1 MPVMKMILEYDGG
14 GFHGWQKQT
23 HLRTVQGELED
34 KLSLILREQVV
45 VTGAGRTD
53 AGCHASQQ
61 VASFRTEATTPP
73 ERIARALNGL
83 LGGEIVVLGVAEVAE
98 DFNARFSA
106 ISRTYRYSLAQ
117 RPTALMRERAWVV
130 RSPLDAHAMREA
142 AGALVGRH
150 DFSGFSKAD
159 KGAQRNPVS
168 DVCRAEWLERELGP
182 AFEIEADRFQ
192 GGMVRMIV
200 GTMVRIGAG
209 KTAPGCVKEILE
221 GGGAVR
227 GGPSAPARGLC
238 LVGVKYSRADG

>member
-14 GFHGWQKQT
+14 SFHGWQKQT
-23 HLRTVQGELED
+23 YLRTVQGELED
-34 KLSLILREQVV
+34 KLSLILREKVA

-53 AGCHASQQ
+53 AGCHASHQ
-61 VASFRTEATTPP
+61 VASFRTEGTTPP
-73 ERIARALNGL
+73 ERMAHALNGL
-83 LGGEIVVLGVAEVAE
+83 FGGEIVVLSVAEVPE

-117 RPTALMRERAWVV
+117 RPTALMRDRAWVV
-130 RSPLDAHAMREA
+130 RSSLDVHAMREA
-142 AGALVGRH
+142 ACDLVGRH

-159 KGAQRNPVS
+159 KGAKRSPVS
-168 DVCRAEWLERELGP
+168 DVHRAEWLEWELGP

-209 KTAPGCVKEILE
+209 KTDPGCVKEILE

-238 LVGVKYSRADG
+238 LVGVKYSRIDG